1 MAGAASRHLGWC
13 CCCHTRNHPLK
24 HDPELT
30 PFAGCAYLQAYGG
43 RSFKTLGLVLQRA
56 LLINWAM
63 CIPITLLWTHSEKL
77 LLLLGQ
83 QPGIAAGAA
92 L

>member
-1 MAGAASRHLGWC
+1 LLDASVC
-13 CCCHTRNHPLK
+13 
-24 HDPELT
+24 
-30 PFAGCAYLQAYGG
+30 FQAYGG
-43 RSFKTLGLVLQRA
+43 RSFKTLGVVLQRA

-83 QPGIAAGAA
+83 QPSIAAGAA

>member
-1 MAGAASRHLGWC
+1 M
-13 CCCHTRNHPLK
+13 
-24 HDPELT
+24 
-30 PFAGCAYLQAYGG
+30 QAYGG